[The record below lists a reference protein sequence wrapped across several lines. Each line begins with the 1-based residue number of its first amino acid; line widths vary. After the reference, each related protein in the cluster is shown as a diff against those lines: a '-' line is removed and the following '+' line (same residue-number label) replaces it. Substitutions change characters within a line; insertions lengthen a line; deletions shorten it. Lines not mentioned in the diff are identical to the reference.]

1 MTWAGANCPTW
12 GNCGRQRH
20 ARAQKRGVSP
30 SARIAADA
38 NSPSK
43 RSARGAWR
51 RGRKQ
56 TLGIACACAGTQRL
70 GIHLWHL
77 RVALDTDGRHAASAG
92 LRAREPSQQ
101 ACAVQGVHTTWP
113 KGERHLAG
121 VWVAVLSGCP
131 GVGSRESPHLWLAPG
146 AGRSGREQR
155 AQHKVAPYSQ
165 AVPPFSTR
173 GMIRFGA
180 SLIPEA
186 QS

>member
-1 MTWAGANCPTW
+1 MARQLSAFQTQQTGKLAVTWAGANCPTW

-56 TLGIACACAGTQRL
+56 TLGIACACAGTQHL

-101 ACAVQGVHTTWP
+101 ACAVQGVHTTWA
-113 KGERHLAG
+113 KGGAT
-121 VWVAVLSGCP
+121 P
-131 GVGSRESPHLWLAPG
+131 GRGLGSRSVRLPRGRLQGKSTSVWLAPAQARAG
-146 AGRSGREQR
+146 QDGSSGRS
-155 AQHKVAPYSQ
+155 
-165 AVPPFSTR
+165 TR
-173 GMIRFGA
+173 
-180 SLIPEA
+180 
-186 QS
+186 